1 MAKKPGRSASSSPS
15 IPLSEYV
22 ARREAVLK
30 ALGDSVALVCAG
42 EGGAHLRGIWEP
54 SMDFYYLTGIKTEA
68 GAAVLFDP
76 RNPDPA
82 RRCVLILRPMN
93 PELDQWDGFRDQIS
107 GAMRAATGFS
117 LVQRTTHL
125 PRAITAA
132 ARRQKKLACLHPF
145 AVYEAGVSDDLRTF
159 RKITERVLGVAIEDR
174 TNLLPSMRAV
184 KSEHELAMM
193 ARAVEGTA
201 AGYAEAVRAIRPGV
215 SERTIH
221 QILEHQYSL
230 HGCHRSA
237 YNPIVGAGK
246 NAAVLHY
253 HDNDRVME
261 SGDLLL
267 IDSAGEFE
275 HYCAD
280 VTRTYPISGKF
291 SADQREVYE
300 LVLKAQEAAIKLC
313 RPGVW
318 MWEIDAA
325 VRAIFDKAGMGDHYP
340 HGIGHQLGLEVHD
353 ATPDGPLVAGMV
365 VTIEPGIYI
374 ADRRIGVRIEDDI
387 LITKSGPK
395 NLTHMIPKSV
405 RDVEAAMR

>member
-1 MAKKPGRSASSSPS
+1 MAKKSGVSS

-42 EGGAHLRGIWEP
+42 EGGAHLRGVWEP
-54 SMDFYYLTGIKTEA
+54 SMDFYYLTGLKTEA
-68 GAAVLFDP
+68 GASVLFDP
-76 RNPDPA
+76 KNPDPT
-82 RRCVLILRPMN
+82 RRCVLFLRPMN
-93 PELDQWDGFRDQIS
+93 PELEQWDGFRDPI
-107 GAMRAATGFS
+107 GTELRTRTGFQI
-117 LVQRTTHL
+117 VQRTTHL

-132 ARRQKKLACLHPF
+132 ARRQKKLTCLHPF
-145 AVYEAGVSDDLRTF
+145 AVYEAPVGDDLRTY
-159 RKITERVLGVAIEDR
+159 RKLQERILGLAVEDK

-184 KSEHELAMM
+184 KSDNELALMR
-193 ARAVEGTA
+193 RAVDATA
-201 AGYAEAVRAIRPGV
+201 AAYALAVKAIKPGV

-221 QILEHQYSL
+221 QILEQSYSL

-253 HDNDRVME
+253 NDNNRVME
-261 SGDLLL
+261 DGDLLL
-267 IDSAGEFE
+267 IDSAAEFE

-291 SADQREVYE
+291 TKDQRDVYE

-318 MWEIDAA
+318 MWEVDAA
-325 VRAIFDKAGMGDHYP
+325 VKAVFDKAGMVDYYP

-353 ATPDGPLVAGMV
+353 STPDGPLVEGMV

-374 ADRRIGVRIEDDI
+374 ADRKIGVRIEDDI
-387 LITKSGPK
+387 LIGRKGPE
-395 NLTHMIPKSV
+395 NLTHMIPKSAK
-405 RDVEAAMR
+405 DVEAAMR